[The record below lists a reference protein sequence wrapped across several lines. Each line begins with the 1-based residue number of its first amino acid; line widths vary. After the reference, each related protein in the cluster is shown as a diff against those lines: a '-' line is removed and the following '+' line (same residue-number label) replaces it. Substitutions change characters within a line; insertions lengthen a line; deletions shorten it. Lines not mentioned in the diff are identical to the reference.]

1 MITKII
7 FNKFTAFDQLVVDCS
22 PRINIFIGKNGTGK
36 THILKTIYAACD
48 IIKSKKNFAQK
59 ITDVFLP
66 SKGYTGRLVK
76 RSNASGYGTVE
87 VFRKIKKKEEI
98 KIRLSIS
105 NHMKSYEKATVS
117 GSTKHWLENPLES
130 VYIPVKEMLSNAPG
144 FRSLYSSRQI
154 AFDETYADII
164 DRALLPLLKGPTD
177 KDRRKILKILQDE
190 IEGKI
195 SIDSEEF
202 FLRNKQG
209 KMEFSLLAEGFRKL
223 GLLWVLVQNGTLLS
237 GSVLFWDEPEANL
250 NPQLL
255 KTIVKI
261 LLEFQ
266 RMGVQI
272 FIVTHDYVLLK
283 ELHLQAL
290 RSDRI
295 LFHSLFR
302 NDQTEEIEIKNTHNY
317 LEIYPNSI
325 DDAYADLIDGEISK
339 SMGDLGQ

>member
-1 MITKII
+1 MITKV
-7 FNKFTAFDQLVVDCS
+7 KFENFTTFDQLEVKCS
-22 PRINIFIGKNGTGK
+22 PNINIFIGKNGTGK

-59 ITDVFLP
+59 ITHVFLP

-76 RSNASGYGTVE
+76 RFKTSSYGSVE
-87 VFRKIKKKEEI
+87 VFRRIKDKEEI

-105 NHMKSYEKATVS
+105 NHMKSHEKATLS
-117 GSTKHWLENPLES
+117 GSTKRWLEYPLES

-154 AFDETYADII
+154 YFDETYADII

-177 KDRRKILKILQDE
+177 KDRRKIIKILQNE

-195 SIDSEEF
+195 TIDNEEF

-223 GLLWVLVQNGTLLS
+223 GLLWVLIQNGTLLN

-261 LLEFQ
+261 LLELQ
-266 RMGVQI
+266 KMGVQI
-272 FIVTHDYVLLK
+272 FIATHDYVLLK
-283 ELHLQAL
+283 EFDLQAIEA
-290 RSDRI
+290 DRL
-295 LFHSLFR
+295 LFHSLYK
-302 NDQTEEIEIKNTHNY
+302 NDQTTEIEIKTTNNY
-317 LEIYPNSI
+317 LKIHPNSI
-325 DDAYADLIDGEISK
+325 DDAFADLIDGEISR
-339 SMGDLGQ
+339 SMGGLGK

>member
-1 MITKII
+1 MITKLK
-7 FNKFTAFDQLVVDCS
+7 FNKFTAFDQLEIKCS
-22 PRINIFIGKNGTGK
+22 PNINIFIGKNGTGK

-48 IIKSKKNFAQK
+48 IIKSKKSLAQK
-59 ITDVFLP
+59 ITSVFLP

-76 RSNASGYGTVE
+76 RSNASGYGSVE
-87 VFRKIKKKEEI
+87 IFRQVEKKEEI
-98 KIRLSIS
+98 KIRLSLS
-105 NHMKSYEKATVS
+105 NHMKSHEKATVS
-117 GSTKHWLENPLES
+117 GSTRRWKEHELES

-154 AFDETYADII
+154 SFDETYADIL

-177 KDRRKILKILQDE
+177 RDRKKILQILQDE
-190 IEGKI
+190 IDGKI
-195 SIDSEEF
+195 TIDNEEF

-223 GLLWVLVQNGTLLS
+223 GLLWVLIQNGTLLN

-250 NPQLL
+250 NPYLL

-261 LLEFQ
+261 LFELQ

-272 FIVTHDYVLLK
+272 FIATHDYVLLK
-283 ELHLQAL
+283 ELDLQSRNSGKL
-290 RSDRI
+290 

-302 NDQTEEIEIKNTHNY
+302 NDQTGEIESEMTGNY
-317 LEIYPNSI
+317 LAIHPNSI
-325 DDAYADLIDGEISK
+325 DDAYADLIDKEINK
-339 SMGDLGQ
+339 SMEGLGK

>member
-1 MITKII
+1 MITKVI
-7 FNKFTAFDQLVVDCS
+7 FNKFTAFDQLEVDCS
-22 PRINIFIGKNGTGK
+22 SSINIFIGKNGTGK
-36 THILKTIYAACD
+36 THILKTIYAASD
-48 IIKSKKNFAQK
+48 IIKSKMNFAQK
-59 ITDVFLP
+59 ITNVFLP

-105 NHMKSYEKATVS
+105 NHMKSYENATVS
-117 GSTKHWLENPLES
+117 GSTKRWFEYPLES

-144 FRSLYSSRQI
+144 FRSLYNSRQI

-195 SIDSEEF
+195 TIDSEEF

-261 LLEFQ
+261 LLELQ

-272 FIVTHDYVLLK
+272 FIATHDYVLLK
-283 ELHLQAL
+283 EFDLQAMQ
-290 RSDRI
+290 SDKI

-317 LEIYPNSI
+317 LEIHPNSI

>member
-7 FNKFTAFDQLVVDCS
+7 FNKFTAFDQLEVDCS
-22 PRINIFIGKNGTGK
+22 PSVNIFIGKNGTGK

-76 RSNASGYGTVE
+76 RSNGSGYGTVE
-87 VFRKIKKKEEI
+87 VFRKIKKNEEI

-105 NHMKSYEKATVS
+105 NHLKSYEKATVS
-117 GSTKHWLENPLES
+117 GSIKRWLESPLES

-144 FRSLYSSRQI
+144 FRSLYNSRQI

-164 DRALLPLLKGPTD
+164 DRALLPSLKGPTD

-223 GLLWVLVQNGTLLS
+223 GLLWILVHNGSLLN

-255 KTIVKI
+255 KTIAKI
-261 LLEFQ
+261 LLELQ

-272 FIVTHDYVLLK
+272 FIATHDYVLLK

-290 RSDRI
+290 KSDEI
-295 LFHSLFR
+295 LFHSLFI
-302 NDQTEEIEIKNTHNY
+302 NDQMEEIEIKNTHNY
-317 LEIYPNSI
+317 LEIHPNSI